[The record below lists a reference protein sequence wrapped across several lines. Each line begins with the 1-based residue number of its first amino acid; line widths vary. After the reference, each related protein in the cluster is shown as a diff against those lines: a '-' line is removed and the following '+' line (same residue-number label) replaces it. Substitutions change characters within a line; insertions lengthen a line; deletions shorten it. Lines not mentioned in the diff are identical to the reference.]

1 MFIVLEVPGVV
12 SSHANFLEYT
22 TEWLTKLNRGGLLP
36 VNDQTFL
43 FLSTIEKL
51 VQSLFP
57 SRIARSK
64 EDTSNGEIVETVM
77 AHDHTLV
84 QHQWTVLSLDMDDE
98 NDVLELL

>member
-1 MFIVLEVPGVV
+1 MF
-12 SSHANFLEYT
+12 
-22 TEWLTKLNRGGLLP
+22 P

-51 VQSLFP
+51 VQSLLP
-57 SRIARSK
+57 SRIARFK
-64 EDTSNGEIVETVM
+64 EDTSNGENVETVM

-84 QHQWTVLSLDMDDE
+84 PHQWTVLYLDIDDE